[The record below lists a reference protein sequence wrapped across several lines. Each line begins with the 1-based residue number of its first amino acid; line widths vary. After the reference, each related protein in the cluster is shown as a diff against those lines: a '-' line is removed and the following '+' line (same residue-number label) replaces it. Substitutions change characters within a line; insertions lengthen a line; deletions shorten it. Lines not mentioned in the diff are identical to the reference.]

1 MTETPRQPDPIDVPE
16 AVAVP
21 HRRNLPLVWIIPLV
35 AALIGGWLAVRTI
48 LERGPTI
55 TITFKTAEG
64 LEAGKTHVR
73 YKDVNIGLVTAV
85 TLSDHF
91 SKVLVTAQIEK
102 HAAGLLVD
110 DAKFWLVK
118 PRVTLSGVSGLGTLL
133 SGNFIGFEE
142 GKSTERRLDFTAL
155 DVPPIVTGGQP
166 GRQFILRAD
175 TLGSLGIGSPLYFRR
190 LPVGQVVGYD
200 LGEGGRHVDVRVFV
214 ESPYDTFVAEG
225 TRFWNAS
232 GLDMSL
238 GANGIE
244 VRTESVTSILVG
256 GVAFETPE
264 HALDLDRAAPDTRF
278 TLYPDR
284 KAAMKKPEKI
294 VDPYMLQFSESV
306 RGLSVGAPVTLL
318 GLTVGEVTEVS
329 LEGNSDAAHLK
340 ANVTI
345 AIYPERTAAL
355 QKNDCPIDLNACRET
370 LRQYIEDRGLRAQ
383 LKSGNLLTGQLY
395 VALQS
400 FPNAPKAVLNWKEE
414 PRQIPTMPGNLEDL
428 QSKLSSIASKLDKIP
443 FDQLVADLRKAIGSL
458 DQTLLS
464 ANKMVKRVDNE
475 VVPGVRASLD
485 ELRRALAAA
494 EKAMSG
500 VEKNLVGADAPVQ
513 QELQGVLQ
521 ELNRAARSARNL
533 FDYLDRN
540 PSALI
545 RGKQKE
551 NP

>member
-1 MTETPRQPDPIDVPE
+1 MTETPPQADPTDIPE

-35 AALIGGWLAVRTI
+35 AALIGGWLAVKAI

-55 TITFKTAEG
+55 TLIFKTAEG

-118 PRVTLSGVSGLGTLL
+118 PQVTLSGVSGLGTLF

-142 GKSTERRLDFTAL
+142 GKSSEPRFDFTAL
-155 DVPPIVTGGQP
+155 DVPPIVTGGEP
-166 GRQFILRAD
+166 GRQFILRSD

-200 LGEGGRHVDVRVFV
+200 LGEGGQFVDVRVFV
-214 ESPYDTFVAEG
+214 KSPYDTFVADG

-232 GLDMSL
+232 GFDMSL
-238 GANGIE
+238 GANGID

-264 HALDLDRAAPDTRF
+264 HSLELEHAAPDTVF
-278 TLYPDR
+278 KLYSDR
-284 KAAMKKPEKI
+284 ATAMKKPEKL
-294 VDPYMLQFSESV
+294 VDPYVLHFSESV

-318 GLTVGEVTEVS
+318 GLSVGEVTEVS
-329 LEGNSDAAHLK
+329 LESNSDTANLK
-340 ANVTI
+340 AKVTI
-345 AIYPERTAAL
+345 SIYPERTAAL
-355 QKNDCPIDLNACRET
+355 QKNDCPIDLKACRET
-370 LRQYIEDRGLRAQ
+370 LKQYVEEKGLRAQ

-395 VALQS
+395 VALES
-400 FPNAPKAVLNWKEE
+400 FPNAPKVSLNWNNE
-414 PRQIPTMPGNLEDL
+414 PRQLPTMAGNLEDL
-428 QSKLSSIASKLDKIP
+428 QSKISSIAAKLEKIP
-443 FDQLVADLRKAIGSL
+443 FDQLVGDLRKAISSL
-458 DQTLLS
+458 DQTLQS
-464 ANKMVKRVDNE
+464 ANKVLKRVDNE
-475 VVPGVRASLD
+475 VVPGVRASLE
-485 ELRRALAAA
+485 ELRKALSAA

-500 VEKNLVGADAPVQ
+500 VESNLTGADAPVQ
-513 QELQGVLQ
+513 QELQGALQ
-521 ELNRAARSARNL
+521 ELNRAARSARSL

-551 NP
+551 KP